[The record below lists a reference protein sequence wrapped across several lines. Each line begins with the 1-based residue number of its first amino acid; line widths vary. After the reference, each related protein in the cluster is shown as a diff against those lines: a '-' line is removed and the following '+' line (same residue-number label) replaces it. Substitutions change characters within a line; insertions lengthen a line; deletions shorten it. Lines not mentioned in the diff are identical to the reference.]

1 MRIGYGNVGKYEGP
15 YEALPGVHLGVDG
28 LFQIEF
34 DRDWKLE
41 QSKNNQEN
49 WYVEG
54 TLKILDQDLT
64 GKAVPYCRQMVQ
76 GRDKDGNGMEKGFLD
91 IRVSIGELT
100 VEQAKALVEAKEAD
114 DIPEQLSERL
124 GGKKGYARLVTGY
137 TNNDPTRPRTELSG
151 FVTAK
156 FYMQEVAA
164 GRHRQPPRSPQKKAT
179 VNGATPAAYNPGGAS
194 GANTA
199 GAAF

>member
-1 MRIGYGNVGKYEGP
+1 MKIGYGNVGKYEGP

-34 DRDWKLE
+34 EKDWTLE

-49 WYVEG
+49 WFVQG
-54 TLKILDQDLT
+54 TLKILDRELA
-64 GKAVPYCRQMVQ
+64 GKSVPYCRQMVQ
-76 GRDKDGNGMEKGFLD
+76 GRDKDGNGMERGFLD

-100 VEQAKALVEAKEAD
+100 VEQAKALVEAKESD
-114 DIPEQLSERL
+114 DIPQVLAERL

-137 TNNDPTRPRTELSG
+137 TNNDPSRPRTELSG

-156 FYMQEVAA
+156 FYAQEVAA
-164 GRHRQPPRSPQKKAT
+164 NRHRQPPRTLAKKAT
-179 VNGATPAAYNPGGAS
+179 ANGATPAPYNPGGAA
-194 GANTA
+194 GANTS